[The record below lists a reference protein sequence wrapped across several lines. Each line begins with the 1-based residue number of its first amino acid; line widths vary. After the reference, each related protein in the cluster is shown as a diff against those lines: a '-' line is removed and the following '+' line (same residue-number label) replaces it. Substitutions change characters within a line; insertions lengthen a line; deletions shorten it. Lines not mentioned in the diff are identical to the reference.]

1 MTTSQLN
8 AARQLYH
15 PTSKVEKKVLEMVN
29 LFDTP
34 LQNKRGAITI
44 TSLSFKKDFIK
55 IGDLSVKKVER
66 ENSPSAILI
75 HWYPIPHLSNKT
87 DVYCSAFVLSEKE
100 LKLIYNKVKGQFRQF
115 VLI

>member
-1 MTTSQLN
+1 MITKLQLQT
-8 AARQLYH
+8 AKQLYH

-100 LKLIYNKVKGQFRQF
+100 LNKIYKEINKQFKNF
-115 VLI
+115 